1 MPEPFD
7 RPPTAPRPAATPPPP
22 RAFESVAER
31 LRTAFADGS
40 YAVGDRLPSERT
52 LSQDYGVSRNTLREA
67 LRALEHAGL
76 IHLRKG
82 ATGGAFVTGASQGAI
97 TSGLIDL
104 FRFGAVSP
112 PEFTEARIW
121 LEEIVVREACAR
133 RTPEGLAELEAN
145 VDAAAAAPD
154 FRRLAELN
162 MEFHRIL
169 ARMTDNAVVVAVMN
183 GLLDVKERFVE
194 RLGPYETEHVLPSR
208 RRFLA
213 HFGAGACDEAVAEM
227 EASLRQFLTG
237 YLARITR

>member
-1 MPEPFD
+1 MSEPFD
-7 RPPTAPRPAATPPPP
+7 RPPTLSSRPGARAP

-31 LRTAFADGS
+31 LRDAFADGS

-97 TSGLIDL
+97 TSGLVDL

-112 PEFTEARIW
+112 HELTEARIW

-133 RTPEGLAELEAN
+133 RTPEGLAELVAN
-145 VDAAAAAPD
+145 VDAAAAALD
-154 FRRLAELN
+154 FRQLAALN
-162 MEFHRIL
+162 MDFHRIL

-213 HFGAGACDEAVAEM
+213 HFAAGACDEAVAEM

-237 YLARITR
+237 YLTRTAR